1 MRVILKW
8 LIFLLLIVSDFTCD
22 AQNGDTTGSG
32 DTTVYKSTLDSLQ
45 TTKVKAKKVQLKKD
59 PLDCHICVSDKG
71 VKIKFSGKTYK
82 NITATTL
89 DTFIRDNKIAEVSPM
104 VYLQTGKGTS
114 QEKIKDVIDVLQLNK
129 ITRFRLVVK

>member
-1 MRVILKW
+1 MSFSLKW
-8 LIFLLLIVSDFTCD
+8 LIFSLLIISAFTCK
-22 AQNGDTTGSG
+22 AQNGDTTGSS
-32 DTTVYKSTLDSLQ
+32 DTTVYKSTLVPLQ

-114 QEKIKDVIDVLQLNK
+114 QEKIKDLIDVLKQNK
-129 ITRFRLVVK
+129 IIKFRLVVK